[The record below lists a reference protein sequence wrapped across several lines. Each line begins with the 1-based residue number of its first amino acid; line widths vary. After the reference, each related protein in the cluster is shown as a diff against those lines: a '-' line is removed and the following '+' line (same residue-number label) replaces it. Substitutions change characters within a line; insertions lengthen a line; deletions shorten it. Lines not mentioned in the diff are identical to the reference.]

1 MQTRPPPPRK
11 KMRYM
16 NHTKTGV
23 ISDAPKLYVV
33 PTPVVAPV
41 VLLLSQSGGKAWM
54 GKDPEHIRGYFWLN
68 YNIW

>member
-41 VLLLSQSGGKAWM
+41 VLLLSQSGGKA
-54 GKDPEHIRGYFWLN
+54 
-68 YNIW
+68 